1 MNNSPVHM
9 QGATRDMPP
18 PYSSPSGPAEFS
30 QLQQPLPY
38 GNPPQSIQQSSS
50 QSSVVVVQQPPQ
62 IYQQMTTPPSDY
74 LGWSICG
81 CLCCLWPIG
90 ICAIVASMN
99 ARSAVDRGDLEDAK
113 TNSNVALGIN
123 ITNTVIG
130 IIFFVVI
137 VVVVLS

>member
-99 ARSAVDRGDLEDAK
+99 VSTLRLELNYIYNKNAHFTMSYSHVK
-113 TNSNVALGIN
+113 QI
-123 ITNTVIG
+123 
-130 IIFFVVI
+130 
-137 VVVVLS
+137 